1 LTVALRALLRELL
14 LLLPPRVARELGAA
28 TCAPHAAAPAA
39 AAVRDNELHLPTTTT
54 TSTPPTPLRS
64 SLCNLLH
71 TLLSHATP
79 LASPHCK
86 SSTAALLARLCTSS
100 SSSSSSTAT
109 TEHESAAASG
119 TTAAAAAAR
128 GGGRQA
134 TECGKGV
141 RAFVFGIG
149 HPTRNKSG
157 PTLIAN
163 NGSCH
168 LRATLHSLLLASF
181 RALLLHDFM
190 RKCDYSVAH
199 RKIHRVQGAKE
210 RDLSSSE
217 IARRHMHWVA
227 TQIQLKI
234 YVVRRLNFSLHQV
247 GL

>member
-28 TCAPHAAAPAA
+28 TCAPHATAPA

-64 SLCNLLH
+64 SLCNLLNA
-71 TLLSHATP
+71 LLPHATP
-79 LASPHCK
+79 LASPHRK
-86 SSTAALLARLCTSS
+86 SSTAALLARRCTSS

-109 TEHESAAASG
+109 TEHKSAAASS

-134 TECGKGV
+134 AECSKGI

-157 PTLIAN
+157 PTLIAYN
-163 NGSCH
+163 SSCH

-190 RKCDYSVAH
+190 RRSFSCTPQDSTRAG
-199 RKIHRVQGAKE
+199 RKREG
-210 RDLSSSE
+210 S
-217 IARRHMHWVA
+217 
-227 TQIQLKI
+227 
-234 YVVRRLNFSLHQV
+234 
-247 GL
+247 